1 MPRTRPALVLDD
13 DPLVLL
19 KLRIP
24 ASLHRTLERY
34 CRYRG
39 HDVAK
44 IPRAA
49 SAAIADYFARD
60 EPFQEWCREHPD
72 LPDDTPRTRAPR
84 GRLARTPVTPSAG
97 QADA

>member
-1 MPRTRPALVLDD
+1 MPRTPRVLVLDD

-39 HDVAK
+39 HDVTK

-49 SAAIADYFARD
+49 TAAIADYFARD

-72 LPDDTPRTRAPR
+72 VPDDAPRTRTPR
-84 GRLARTPVTPSAG
+84 GRLARPAVTASTG